1 MDYDEAPARAPYV
14 DETARLIGDVAL
26 GDGVEILP
34 YTVIYGPAVIGE
46 DTRIG
51 PHAVIGTAA
60 QHRDHLGDRT
70 QGRVRIGAR
79 TTIRE
84 HVSVHRPCTAAET
97 VIGDDVLVM
106 AGSVIN
112 HDCVVEDGVVIT
124 ANVALAGTVHVMRG
138 ANVGQSASVHQRTVI
153 GPYAMIALGAPVVR
167 NVPPFAK
174 VIPGKPLRVNTHA
187 VSRTGHDAHAD
198 EVAAMVTDGTPPSD
212 ETLRVIHDEYRA
224 RVSEF
229 GRP

>member
-1 MDYDEAPARAPYV
+1 MDTSSFPTREATV
-14 DETARLIGDVAL
+14 DPTAMLIGDVQL
-26 GDGVEILP
+26 GAGVEILP
-34 YTVIYGPAVIGE
+34 YTVIYGPAVIG
-46 DTRIG
+46 DDSRIG
-51 PHAVIGTAA
+51 PHTVIGTAA

-84 HVSVHRPCTAAET
+84 HVSVHRPCTAPET
-97 VIGDDVLVM
+97 VVGDDVIVM

-112 HDCVVEDGVVIT
+112 HDSVVEDGVVIT

-167 NVPPFAK
+167 DVPPFGK
-174 VIPGKPLRVNTHA
+174 VIPGKPLLVNSHA
-187 VSRTGHDAHAD
+187 VKRAGFVDHAD
-198 EVAAMVTDGTPPSD
+198 EVAAMVTDGTAPTEPQ
-212 ETLRVIHDEYRA
+212 LRAIYDEYLA
-224 RVSEF
+224 RVAEF
-229 GRP
+229 GR